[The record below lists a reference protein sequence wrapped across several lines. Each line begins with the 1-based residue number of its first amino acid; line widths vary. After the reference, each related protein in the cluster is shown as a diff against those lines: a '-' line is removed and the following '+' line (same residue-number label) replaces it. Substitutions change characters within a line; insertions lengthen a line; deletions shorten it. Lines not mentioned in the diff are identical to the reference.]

1 MRRDYY
7 WSVTPKGPPPYNEKG
22 LASQLWGFNIDS
34 DAIKPVLISPPNGG
48 HVPYKQPSLRFTWK
62 PVDHAVEYV
71 FTLYNRNADGSRGA
85 TLDSK
90 SVPASQ
96 ESYGRAYVD
105 LNNEGVTEKAG
116 YCWRVQAIGPEN
128 LQGPKSDTFC
138 YVLAPDKPM
147 LTSPLDGASGVEYN
161 PTTFTWESEWAPGG
175 YMIIIAFQVPAAPG

>member
-1 MRRDYY
+1 M
-7 WSVTPKGPPPYNEKG
+7 
-22 LASQLWGFNIDS
+22 
-34 DAIKPVLISPPNGG
+34 
-48 HVPYKQPSLRFTWK
+48 
-62 PVDHAVEYV
+62 EYV

-96 ESYGRAYVD
+96 ESNGRAYVD

-138 YVLAPDKPM
+138 YGLAPDKPM

-161 PTTFTWESEWAPGG
+161 PTIFTWESEWAPGG
-175 YMIIIAFQVPAAPG
+175 YMMSY